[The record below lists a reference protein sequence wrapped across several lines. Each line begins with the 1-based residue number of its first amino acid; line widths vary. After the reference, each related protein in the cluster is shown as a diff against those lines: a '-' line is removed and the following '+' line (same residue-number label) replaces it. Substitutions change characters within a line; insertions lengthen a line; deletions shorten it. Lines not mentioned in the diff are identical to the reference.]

1 MVGGGWLLLDVVVW
15 CWVLVVACAV
25 VWLCVLRVVG
35 GCLVVVGCCWRLLCE
50 VAHCR
55 VLVGMCL
62 LSSIGWRAVACVV
75 AVVVVVLGVVVVVCG
90 GCVRCLGGGVACRGG
105 CRALWLGGCR
115 WLC

>member
-62 LSSIGWRAVACVV
+62 LSSIGWRAVVVCVCGCRWRCYGQ
-75 AVVVVVLGVVVVVCG
+75 LLVVVVC
-90 GCVRCLGGGVACRGG
+90 VRASGW
-105 CRALWLGGCR
+105 RALVVCSLVVAR
-115 WLC
+115 